1 MKDVITRMK
10 ECVPGLNPIAITHL
24 QKRMT
29 DSEWNAFKKVCTRDV
44 KPSEAPKKPAQ
55 KTTKKK
61 TSKKKKSTKKKTSAK
76 PKTHEQSNG

>member
-1 MKDVITRMK
+1 MKDVITRMQ

-44 KPSEAPKKPAQ
+44 KPSKAPKKPAQ
-55 KTTKKK
+55 KK
-61 TSKKKKSTKKKTSAK
+61 TKKKTSAK
-76 PKTHEQSNG
+76 PQTPEQSNG